1 MFNSKVENYLLD
13 LGFVPESIYK
23 NISNRFKSSENI
35 FEKLIMNFMNVKN
48 LNSKKFNEFI
58 GHYQLDDN
66 SELYN
71 VLRAV
76 FIDIENY
83 ENGGRF
89 ELFKNHQAEWGVP
102 SNVLNREDIGD
113 IGDLSDLSDSF
124 EIYRGMSHE
133 EFISGDFGQ
142 SWSIDYEIA
151 RRFAEDTYSDKPKGI
166 VAKTIISK
174 HEVLHYDKNKEFEVI
189 VIKGSPR
196 KSNVSIDRR

>member
-1 MFNSKVENYLLD
+1 M
-13 LGFVPESIYK
+13 
-23 NISNRFKSSENI
+23 
-35 FEKLIMNFMNVKN
+35 
-48 LNSKKFNEFI
+48 
-58 GHYQLDDN
+58 
-66 SELYN
+66 
-71 VLRAV
+71 
-76 FIDIENY
+76 
-83 ENGGRF
+83 
-89 ELFKNHQAEWGVP
+89 P